1 MLLSAV
7 CKVANGTG
15 WGMPPEFS
23 GRMLAKAG
31 LRIAY
36 AMKFLENIRLT

>member
-1 MLLSAV
+1 MMLSAV

-15 WGMPPEFS
+15 SGMPPEFS

-36 AMKFLENIRLT
+36 AMKYLGKIRLT